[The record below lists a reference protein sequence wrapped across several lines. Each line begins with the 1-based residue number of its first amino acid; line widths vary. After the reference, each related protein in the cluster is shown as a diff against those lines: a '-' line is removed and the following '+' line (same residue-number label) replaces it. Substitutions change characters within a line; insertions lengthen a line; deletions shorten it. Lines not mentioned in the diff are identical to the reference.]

1 MARGMRFR
9 HGVHPPEL
17 KELTANEP
25 IRRMPF
31 PDEVVLPLSQH
42 TGKPARPIVRAGDQ
56 VERGDMLADSDGFVS
71 SPVHASATGTVAG
84 IDLWPHASGTR
95 PHPR

>member
-1 MARGMRFR
+1 MASRGSTFR

-17 KELTANEP
+17 KELTERES

-42 TGKPARPIVRAGDQ
+42 TGAPAKPIVEEGPSSRRAT
-56 VERGDMLADSDGFVS
+56 AS
-71 SPVHASATGTVAG
+71 SAA
-84 IDLWPHASGTR
+84 I
-95 PHPR
+95 